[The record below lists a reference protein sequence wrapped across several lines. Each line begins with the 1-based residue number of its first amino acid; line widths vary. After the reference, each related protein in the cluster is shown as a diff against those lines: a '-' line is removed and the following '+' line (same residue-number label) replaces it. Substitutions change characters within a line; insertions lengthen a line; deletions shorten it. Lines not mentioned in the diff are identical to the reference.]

1 MLFRHGIQTIKQSL
15 ATHTSIAELIKERT
29 DNPQF
34 LEFLQAE
41 QELVNYQVRK
51 HVSGRHFI
59 NILRARFSYESASRS
74 FSLTF
79 WQKKHFR
86 TMINS

>member
-1 MLFRHGIQTIKQSL
+1 L

-41 QELVNYQVRK
+41 QELVNYQVNLK
-51 HVSGRHFI
+51 KLSHLVFSTILLNI
-59 NILRARFSYESASRS
+59 NIMVFSSKFCSPQLIVDEM
-74 FSLTF
+74 
-79 WQKKHFR
+79 K
-86 TMINS
+86 